1 MDGAGE
7 PDWPY
12 FQVEWQQGEALALTV
27 TQRTETGKVYPCEVE
42 LELQGEAPDERR
54 RVTVSYGLEPESATA
69 GLTVEG
75 LPWKVQQVVVDP
87 RNRLVNRR
95 SLGLTREPAPPRWRL

>member
-1 MDGAGE
+1 M
-7 PDWPY
+7 
-12 FQVEWQQGEALALTV
+12 
-27 TQRTETGKVYPCEVE
+27 YPCAVE
-42 LELQGEAPDERR
+42 LELQGSAPEERR

-75 LPWKVQQVVVDP
+75 LPWKVQQVAVDP

-95 SLGLTREPAPPRWRL
+95 SPGLAREPAPQRWRL